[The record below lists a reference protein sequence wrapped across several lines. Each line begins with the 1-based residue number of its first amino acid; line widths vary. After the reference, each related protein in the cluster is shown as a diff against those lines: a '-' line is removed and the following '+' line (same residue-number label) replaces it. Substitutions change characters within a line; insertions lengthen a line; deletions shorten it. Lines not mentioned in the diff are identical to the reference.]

1 MTEPLLTELE
11 AASDVDLDL
20 LDRASSGVVAE
31 LIDPYGDA
39 ERYASTVSALARVPD
54 ASRWLLDLVVAAE
67 MLANDQ
73 VMREPAGFRCRQ

>member
-11 AASDVDLDL
+11 SASNVDLDL

-39 ERYASTVSALARVPD
+39 ERYASTVSALSLVPD
-54 ASRWLLDLVVAAE
+54 SSRWLLDLVVAAE
-67 MLANDQ
+67 MLANNQ
-73 VMREPAGFRCRQ
+73 VMREPAGFRCHQ